1 MSKRKLSLSEIR
13 EYWTSQARA
22 HGQSPAASWSDHF
35 AIDLE
40 VREVLKHIRDGQLV
54 LDAGCANGYT
64 TVQLASQ
71 TSASFRGIDYVAEMI
86 DEARQRLAACADRLP
101 SSVDFAVGNVME
113 LDEPINHYDTVISI
127 RVIINLGNWENQL
140 IALRECVRVLKP
152 RGSLL
157 LSGPTTQGWSRLN
170 QLRNE
175 WGLGDIPIPA
185 FNNYLDEDRV
195 QAALADQAELVEI
208 ANFASTYAVGT
219 RLLKPLLAALTGDRV
234 DVADPDM
241 EWNRWFSQ
249 LPAWGDYGTQK
260 LMVLRKRP

>member
-1 MSKRKLSLSEIR
+1 LSKRKLSLSKIR

-64 TVQLASQ
+64 TVKFASQ
-71 TSASFRGIDYVAEMI
+71 TSASFRGIDY
-86 DEARQRLAACADRLP
+86 
-101 SSVDFAVGNVME
+101 
-113 LDEPINHYDTVISI
+113 
-127 RVIINLGNWENQL
+127 
-140 IALRECVRVLKP
+140 
-152 RGSLL
+152 
-157 LSGPTTQGWSRLN
+157 

-185 FNNYLDEDRV
+185 LNNYLDEDRV
-195 QAALADQAELVEI
+195 RAALADQAELVEI
-208 ANFASTYAVGT
+208 VNFASTYAVGT

-234 DVADPDM
+234 DVANPGM